1 MGSSSEFDVAS
12 EWSSD
17 PSASEN
23 DSVAAAKRGPGSDDM
38 PTGEAET
45 LWCERGIKMP
55 GFRLVWT
62 YKSTCTGTHLWNG
75 QAGGLGNTGM
85 DWVLS

>member
-45 LWCERGIKMP
+45 LWCERGIKM
-55 GFRLVWT
+55 LVVWNM
-62 YKSTCTGTHLWNG
+62 HLWNG